1 MIGNI
6 SVYTSEIVLRGTEV
20 TIYSILLIIIGF
32 LIGAWL
38 TRLLLRYPFG
48 RHPVTGK
55 ETLIG
60 MTGTVT
66 KSTPELT
73 EVKLSNKQ
81 VWRAMSVDGHKIP
94 VGTSIRVKNVDN
106 LTVVV
111 EEDSNTGVA
120 ELKS

>member
-1 MIGNI
+1 MIVGLSI
-6 SVYTSEIVLRGTEV
+6 YTTEIVLKGTEV
-20 TIYSILLIIIGF
+20 TVYSILLIIIGF
-32 LIGAWL
+32 LIGAWI

-66 KSTPELT
+66 KSTPDII

-81 VWRAMSVDGHKIP
+81 VWRAISVDGHKIP
-94 VGTSIRVKNVDN
+94 LGTSIRVKNVDN
-106 LTVVV
+106 LTVI
-111 EEDSNTGVA
+111 VA
-120 ELKS
+120 ENETGDKPS